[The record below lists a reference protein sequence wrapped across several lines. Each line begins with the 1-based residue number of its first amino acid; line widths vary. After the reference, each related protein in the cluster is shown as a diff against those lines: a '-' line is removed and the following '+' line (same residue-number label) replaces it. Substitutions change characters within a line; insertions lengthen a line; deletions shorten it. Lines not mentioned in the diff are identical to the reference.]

1 MFRQPPRSNL
11 TDTLFP
17 YPTLFRSYVSE
28 GKDGV
33 VQHPP
38 PAAEQAS
45 PFEAILDVVVEMP
58 RRVFVRG
65 RGLDSEW
72 SGRLSVQGP
81 ASSPSVTGTLDL
93 VRGELSVVGKPFT
106 LKAGKV
112 DRKSTRLNS
121 SH

>member
-1 MFRQPPRSNL
+1 
-11 TDTLFP
+11 
-17 YPTLFRSYVSE
+17 
-28 GKDGV
+28 
-33 VQHPP
+33 
-38 PAAEQAS
+38 
-45 PFEAILDVVVEMP
+45 MP

-106 LKAGKV
+106 LKAGQV
-112 DRKSTRLNS
+112 TLPEGAATDPALDVTPEHQGNELQVPALPSGPPSQPTTPPPPL
-121 SH
+121 

>member
-1 MFRQPPRSNL
+1 
-11 TDTLFP
+11 
-17 YPTLFRSYVSE
+17 
-28 GKDGV
+28 
-33 VQHPP
+33 
-38 PAAEQAS
+38 
-45 PFEAILDVVVEMP
+45 MP

-112 DRKSTRLNS
+112 TLPAGAETDPALDVTAQNKRRALTAPATPRRPRQQPNPD
-121 SH
+121 HHNA

>member
-1 MFRQPPRSNL
+1 
-11 TDTLFP
+11 
-17 YPTLFRSYVSE
+17 
-28 GKDGV
+28 
-33 VQHPP
+33 
-38 PAAEQAS
+38 
-45 PFEAILDVVVEMP
+45 MP

-112 DRKSTRLNS
+112 TLPEGAETDPALDVTAEHQGSDLTVPERHSGPLSQPKPDLPSDRKSVVTGKKVPV
-121 SH
+121 

>member
-1 MFRQPPRSNL
+1 
-11 TDTLFP
+11 
-17 YPTLFRSYVSE
+17 
-28 GKDGV
+28 
-33 VQHPP
+33 
-38 PAAEQAS
+38 
-45 PFEAILDVVVEMP
+45 MP

-112 DRKSTRLNS
+112 TLPEGAETDPALDVTRSEEHTSELQSLMRTSYAVFCLKKNNT
-121 SH
+121 

>member
-1 MFRQPPRSNL
+1 
-11 TDTLFP
+11 
-17 YPTLFRSYVSE
+17 
-28 GKDGV
+28 
-33 VQHPP
+33 
-38 PAAEQAS
+38 
-45 PFEAILDVVVEMP
+45 MP

-93 VRGELSVVGKPFT
+93 VRGALSVVGKPFT

-112 DRKSTRLNS
+112 TLPEGAETYPALDSTAETHGSDLTVTALLS
-121 SH
+121 GPQTQPHLHPTSEP